1 MRVLAV
7 ISTDLRRSGATLFLM
22 RCFANMRQED
32 AVIDIWTPGVVCS
45 DIDPAWFAERGIR
58 VIEGN
63 ILVRSNDI
71 TKRVRC
77 RAALRDVL
85 RSESYDVVHVN
96 TGAAWLQKIA
106 LGEAARQG
114 VPRRIAHSHCSGS
127 RTLARRIVQAM
138 ESIGVARYATQVAA
152 CSDEAGEFLFGR
164 REWLHRGILVANG
177 IEAERYRFSP
187 EARGQIRAEMGLAS
201 GDAVVACV
209 GRLSKV
215 KNQALLIRTLPLL
228 QKMLPGAWLWLVGD
242 GELRP
247 ALEDEVAELGVVDS
261 VHFFGS
267 VDNVASLLQAADVL
281 AVPSLNEGF
290 PFVMLEGQAAGLPCV
305 ISSGLPET
313 AAIDGCNVRR
323 LEKGASNEA
332 WAQALA
338 KAAGEARDPAAWATV
353 KRAGFDVQN
362 TTDAVLALYQDQ
374 QIEGHDEHERQ

>member
-32 AVIDIWTPGVVCS
+32 AVIDIWTPGVICG
-45 DIDPAWFAERGIR
+45 DIDPSWFAERGIR

-127 RTLARRIVQAM
+127 RTLARRIVQAV
-138 ESIGVARYATQVAA
+138 ESIGVTRHATQVTA
-152 CSDEAGEFLFGR
+152 CSVEAGEFLFGR
-164 REWLHRGILVANG
+164 HEWSRRGVLVVNG
-177 IEAERYRFSP
+177 IEMERYRFSP
-187 EARGQIRAEMGLAS
+187 ETRTAIRREMGLDD
-201 GDAVVACV
+201 GEIVIACV
-209 GRLSKV
+209 GRLSKI
-215 KNQALLIRTLPLL
+215 KNQALLVRVLPLL
-228 QKMLPGAWLWLVGD
+228 CKTLPSVQLWLVGD
-242 GELRP
+242 GELR
-247 ALEDEVAELGVVDS
+247 EDLKNEAAELGVGEYVR
-261 VHFFGS
+261 FFGS

-281 AVPSLNEGF
+281 AIPSLNEGF
-290 PFVMLEGQAAGLPCV
+290 SFVSLEGQAAGLPCV
-305 ISSGLPET
+305 ISSGLPESVV
-313 AAIDGCNVRR
+313 IDGCNVRR
-323 LEKGASNEA
+323 LDKGAADEVWVKALVEASNDI
-332 WAQALA
+332 
-338 KAAGEARDPAAWATV
+338 RDPSAWMAV
-353 KRAGFDVQN
+353 KRAGFDARN
-362 TTDAVLALYQDQ
+362 TADAVLALYRCQ
-374 QIEGHDEHERQ
+374 QIERYDQHEC